1 MTNNFLFELG
11 TEELPPK
18 MLPKLSSDLEVAIT
32 EELISKNLNYH
43 SILSFATPRRLAF
56 LIKDISTQQDDISI
70 EKRGPKVGSPE
81 NAVQG
86 FAKSCGTDIAEL
98 QKQSFND
105 CEYFFYSEQRK
116 GQKTVDLLDEII
128 NNAFKKIHLAKPMRW
143 GNSDHYFVRPAHWIV
158 ALMGSEIVDVS
169 IMGIQSSNK
178 TRGHRF
184 MREQNIEI
192 DSAIN
197 YQTLLLKKANIEVD
211 FQSRKSLIK
220 EQVEKVAKDNNSN
233 VVINESLL
241 DEVTALVET
250 PKAFIGRFDEKFLN
264 VPKEVLVSAMTSH
277 QKYFH
282 AISDKGNLLPVFIAV
297 SNIDNADISNVVAGN
312 ERVIKPRLN
321 DAEFFWNKDKETTL
335 ESKGAKLEDVL
346 FMKSLGSVG
355 DKTRRI
361 VSLSEKISL
370 DFDANEKLASRAA
383 QLCKSDLVSDMVGE
397 FADLQGI
404 MGGYYADH
412 DGESQQV
419 SAAIKEH
426 YQPRFSGDTIPSSK
440 EGRVVAVADK
450 LDSIT
455 GIFGIGQGPTGSK
468 DPYALRRQALGLM
481 RIVLESNSEMNIK
494 DIIHYSLNL
503 HNEAVDKNLSDDIY
517 LFMMDRLKAYY
528 KEQGVSLRAFDA
540 VMAVEPD
547 STYDFNNRVIA
558 LNNFAND
565 ENFIS
570 LVEINKRIANI
581 LKDESGIG
589 TDVEKSLLQEEAE
602 ISLFD
607 QAQKAEKSLLSS
619 QDYTSSISAL
629 LELKSTIDAFF
640 NDVMVNTDN
649 PELRNSRLKL
659 INWVRSLFLSIGD
672 ISRLA

>member
-1 MTNNFLFELG
+1 
-11 TEELPPK
+11 
-18 MLPKLSSDLEVAIT
+18 
-32 EELISKNLNYH
+32 
-43 SILSFATPRRLAF
+43 
-56 LIKDISTQQDDISI
+56 
-70 EKRGPKVGSPE
+70 
-81 NAVQG
+81 
-86 FAKSCGTDIAEL
+86 
-98 QKQSFND
+98 
-105 CEYFFYSEQRK
+105 
-116 GQKTVDLLDEII
+116 
-128 NNAFKKIHLAKPMRW
+128 
-143 GNSDHYFVRPAHWIV
+143 
-158 ALMGSEIVDVS
+158 
-169 IMGIQSSNK
+169 
-178 TRGHRF
+178 
-184 MREQNIEI
+184 
-192 DSAIN
+192 
-197 YQTLLLKKANIEVD
+197 
-211 FQSRKSLIK
+211 
-220 EQVEKVAKDNNSN
+220 
-233 VVINESLL
+233 
-241 DEVTALVET
+241 
-250 PKAFIGRFDEKFLN
+250 
-264 VPKEVLVSAMTSH
+264 
-277 QKYFH
+277 
-282 AISDKGNLLPVFIAV
+282 
-297 SNIDNADISNVVAGN
+297 
-312 ERVIKPRLN
+312 
-321 DAEFFWNKDKETTL
+321 
-335 ESKGAKLEDVL
+335 
-346 FMKSLGSVG
+346 
-355 DKTRRI
+355 
-361 VSLSEKISL
+361 
-370 DFDANEKLASRAA
+370 
-383 QLCKSDLVSDMVGE
+383 
-397 FADLQGI
+397 

-419 SAAIKEH
+419 IAAIKEH

-589 TDVEKSLLQEEAE
+589 TDVEKSLLQEQAE
-602 ISLFD
+602 LSLFD
-607 QAQKAEKSLLSS
+607 QTQKAEKSLLSS